1 MSIATA
7 FDLSESWLNSEQRF
21 IAGVECEIESVYNPN
36 LGFAGFEPTEDGSLR
51 NNGIEFIS
59 IPLPKEALLEAFT
72 NLHAHLEFYN
82 PQEAFSP
89 RTSTHV
95 HVNCR
100 SFDFAQV
107 KTLVLL
113 YALYEDFFFAMCEP
127 GRRDNIH
134 CVPLTETFLPTLYKK
149 ELKYLINGWHKYTAL
164 NILPL
169 TKLGTVEFR
178 HLQGTGNS
186 ELLKDWLT
194 TLENLWILA
203 QREVITEQS
212 LCDDASIKRWW
223 WKLFGHSSRIAPLAP
238 SINNVIAGSLIDVKF
253 SLI

>member
-7 FDLSESWLNSEQRF
+7 FDLNESWLNSEQQF
-21 IAGVECEIESVYNPN
+21 IAGIECEIESVRNPHD
-36 LGFAGFEPTEDGSLR
+36 GFAGFEPTEDGSLR
-51 NNGIEFIS
+51 NNGVEFIS
-59 IPLPKEALLEAFT
+59 IPLSKHILLDNFT
-72 NLHAHLEFYN
+72 NLHANLEFHN
-82 PQEAFSP
+82 RQDAFSP

-95 HVNCR
+95 HINCR
-100 SFDFAQV
+100 SLDFSHV

-149 ELKYLINGWHKYTAL
+149 ELRYLIQGWHKYTAL

-169 TKLGTVEFR
+169 TKIGTVEFR
-178 HLQGTGNS
+178 HLQGTDDVA
-186 ELLKDWLT
+186 LLKDWLT
-194 TLENLWILA
+194 TLENLWSLA
-203 QREVITEQS
+203 QRETITEQS
-212 LCDDASIKRWW
+212 LCDEAIITRWW
-223 WKLFGHSSRIAPLAP
+223 WKLFGHSTRIAPLAP

-253 SLI
+253 ALI